1 MKNSKKKIGA
11 QHKVAA
17 AAGGSDD
24 GGAGASANSQP
35 ALPPPQAPA
44 AHLQPV
50 EHLQMIMPQ
59 MDSPMVMDPPA
70 PIGASSFAQLC
81 TDFSDFEDLVLDAPA
96 LDAPPPPLTIG
107 PATAAP
113 AASPPTPTTQL
124 TLQRVALHECNFE
137 ESVMSELSAS
147 DDNVY
152 VLGCEGV
159 AFAVKKH
166 CDPVFELLDVSI
178 TDLSVT
184 ETASA
189 FAAFF
194 HEIFTGRHEARIVVA
209 PLALGGK
216 DLRVHGFVAILGAK
230 RTVGEEGESG
240 IAALVSSAELSK
252 LRQAVDNISGGGGI
266 VYFNNQI
273 AYAPPP
279 TL

>member
-1 MKNSKKKIGA
+1 MKNSIKKIGA

-17 AAGGSDD
+17 AAAAGDD

-44 AHLQPV
+44 V
-50 EHLQMIMPQ
+50 DLQMIMPQ
-59 MDSPMVMDPPA
+59 EDSPMVMDSA
-70 PIGASSFAQLC
+70 PIGASSFAQFCPDL
-81 TDFSDFEDLVLDAPA
+81 SDFEEFVLDAP
-96 LDAPPPPLTIG
+96 LDAPPPPLAIR
-107 PATAAP
+107 PAAAAP
-113 AASPPTPTTQL
+113 AAPSPPTPTTHL
-124 TLQRVALHECNFE
+124 TLQRITLHECNFE
-137 ESVMSELSAS
+137 ESVMSELSTS
-147 DDNVY
+147 DDLY
-152 VLGCEGV
+152 SYILGGGGA
-159 AFAVKKH
+159 AFAVKEH
-166 CDPVFELLDVSI
+166 CAAVLELIAVDI
-178 TDLSVT
+178 TGLSVT

-194 HEIFTGRHEARIVVA
+194 RELFAGRREARIVVA
-209 PLALGGK
+209 PLFLGGK

-252 LRQAVDNISGGGGI
+252 LRQAVDKISGGGGI